1 MLTNVPR
8 ESVTSVTNLPP
19 ARIRSAPT
27 LALVQ
32 RVTMEADFTV
42 MVKKSCLHISINF
55 KHYTYREVIVHPKII
70 LFNFGHTLMIY
81 MYNSSK

>member
-8 ESVTSVTNLPP
+8 ESETSVTSLPP

-42 MVKKSCLHISINF
+42 MVKLNLVVLTISILNTVPT
-55 KHYTYREVIVHPKII
+55 HV
-70 LFNFGHTLMIY
+70 
-81 MYNSSK
+81 

>member
-1 MLTNVPR
+1 MSMNVPR
-8 ESVTSVTNLPP
+8 ESETSVTSLPP

-42 MVKKSCLHISINF
+42 TVKLNLVVLSLSILNTVPTQVLLTIS
-55 KHYTYREVIVHPKII
+55 Y
-70 LFNFGHTLMIY
+70 
-81 MYNSSK
+81 

>member
-42 MVKKSCLHISINF
+42 MVKSLVFISVPTEKS
-55 KHYTYREVIVHPKII
+55 
-70 LFNFGHTLMIY
+70 
-81 MYNSSK
+81 

>member
-1 MLTNVPR
+1 MSMNVPR
-8 ESVTSVTNLPP
+8 GSETSVTSLPP

-42 MVKKSCLHISINF
+42 MVKFNLVVLSLSILNTVPT
-55 KHYTYREVIVHPKII
+55 HV
-70 LFNFGHTLMIY
+70 
-81 MYNSSK
+81 

>member
-1 MLTNVPR
+1 MLMNVPR
-8 ESVTSVTNLPP
+8 ESETSVTSLPP

-42 MVKKSCLHISINF
+42 MVKLNLVVLSISILNTVPS
-55 KHYTYREVIVHPKII
+55 HV
-70 LFNFGHTLMIY
+70 
-81 MYNSSK
+81 

>member
-42 MVKKSCLHISINF
+42 MVKNLVFISVSILNTIPTEKS
-55 KHYTYREVIVHPKII
+55 
-70 LFNFGHTLMIY
+70 
-81 MYNSSK
+81 

>member
-1 MLTNVPR
+1 MLMNAPR
-8 ESVTSVTNLPP
+8 ESETSVTSLPP

-42 MVKKSCLHISINF
+42 MVKLNLVVLSLSILNTVPT
-55 KHYTYREVIVHPKII
+55 HV
-70 LFNFGHTLMIY
+70 
-81 MYNSSK
+81 

>member
-1 MLTNVPR
+1 MLMNVQR
-8 ESVTSVTNLPP
+8 ESETSVTSLPP

-42 MVKKSCLHISINF
+42 MVKLNLVVLSISILNTVPA
-55 KHYTYREVIVHPKII
+55 HV
-70 LFNFGHTLMIY
+70 
-81 MYNSSK
+81 